1 MSANVGPKLT
11 RVLAER
17 ASAATDQVLDLV
29 IRTDPAGGDWAAD
42 EVPGVE
48 VRARA
53 GDVVTAS
60 VARDALPAL
69 IAAPHIVAVEL
80 SAPLDMH
87 DIQVSGG

>member
-11 RVLAER
+11 RILAEPS
-17 ASAATDQVLDLV
+17 SAATGQALELV

-60 VARDALPAL
+60 VARDALPGL
-69 IAAPHIVAVEL
+69 IAAPHIVAVEV
-80 SAPLDMH
+80 SAPVEMH